1 MKKVNMLYS
10 QLSPIISD
18 EHIHFIFTEILHS
31 CSKLFMSYF
40 RKLDASSLN
49 QIARDRITGDV
60 NAFLSVLRNIPSLPD
75 RGLEFEAEVKEW
87 LYKDVKPVKSED
99 EPKEESV
106 DLPAD
111 LNLDA
116 LSADILSSVG
126 ETVASMTEKSAPA
139 DASTEPA
146 APDTTKEESPIPSAD
161 KA

>member
-1 MKKVNMLYS
+1 MRS
-10 QLSPIISD
+10 S
-18 EHIHFIFTEILHS
+18 
-31 CSKLFMSYF
+31 
-40 RKLDASSLN
+40 SSLFLS
-49 QIARDRITGDV
+49 ITGDV

-126 ETVASMTEKSAPA
+126 ETVVNMTEKSAPA
-139 DASTEPA
+139 DASAEPA